1 MNFKDE
7 YQKSFADIKADENFK
22 QNLLA
27 QMNMEKK
34 RKRTIMPYVGV
45 LSAAAAVVLVVGVGF
60 MSGLLKSEED
70 SQTDGGYDFV
80 VDNVGQS
87 SENSVVDFEHQVV
100 AGQDEH
106 GSYADMNFSDL
117 SWYGAAEDK
126 EELLDIFV
134 GYMTGDSL
142 TDIYCTTGDSFT
154 ENDKMSDKDKDAL
167 AEQMGELSCTDEE
180 CSDEAK
186 YYKAVFEDGLTIK
199 FWIDEEGY
207 LKLQDTGAVFQ
218 F

>member
-34 RKRTIMPYVGV
+34 RKRKPSYVGV
-45 LSAAAAVVLVVGVGF
+45 LAAAAVMVLVVGAGF
-60 MSGLLKSEED
+60 MTGVLNDKANP
-70 SQTDGGYDFV
+70 QTDGS
-80 VDNVGQS
+80 DNLVASDVSQPG
-87 SENSVVDFEHQVV
+87 ENVSVEFESQVV
-100 AGQDEH
+100 AGQDM
-106 GSYADMNFSDL
+106 SYMDMNFSNL
-117 SWYGAAEDK
+117 SWYGAAETE

-134 GYMTGDSL
+134 GYMERDTL
-142 TDIYCTTGDSFT
+142 KHIYCTAEEDFKES
-154 ENDKMSDKDKDAL
+154 DKMSDNEKEAL
-167 AEQMGELSCTDEE
+167 VEQFSELSCTDKEY
-180 CSDEAK
+180 SGDGK

-199 FWIDEEGY
+199 FWISEDGF
-207 LKLQDTGAVFQ
+207 LKLQDTGAVFE